1 MMTRIDPL
9 LKQISTYMT
18 EIDDEF
24 KQVLVRALLTLSTKF
39 PEKYDALLSFL
50 SGILRNVSL
59 MKVDYPQE
67 GSEALKTAI
76 VDTILAMMKRIPE
89 SLVIL

>member
-59 MKVDYPQE
+59 MQVDYP
-67 GSEALKTAI
+67 
-76 VDTILAMMKRIPE
+76 
-89 SLVIL
+89 